1 MELLVTGGSGYL
13 GGRIVEYLT
22 QKGYSVR
29 VGGRDIFTDRKSL
42 ESSCYG
48 IKTIIHLAA
57 MNAQDCAKDPET
69 ALIVNGLNSLRLLSA
84 AEYMGVTKFLYFS
97 TAHIYS
103 SPLVGKLS
111 EDNLPNPTHPYSITH
126 RLAEDYVLE
135 ANARGKLS
143 GIIFRLTNAVGTP
156 VKQNANCWMLVVNDL
171 CKQVILDKKMKLRST
186 ETVRRDYLPISTVT
200 NAIYYALQGNMMAQ
214 GIYNLSS
221 GRTMT
226 LRELTNLIADRA
238 ENLLGFRPDV
248 EFEKNAIEE
257 SADQLEIS
265 NSKLISSG
273 FKEKTNISDE
283 IDQLL
288 LNCNS
293 WFHS

>member
-1 MELLVTGGSGYL
+1 MELLITGGSGYL

-29 VGGRDIFTDRKSL
+29 VSGRDIFSDRKSL
-42 ESSCYG
+42 ESACNG

-57 MNAQDCAKDPET
+57 MNAQDCAKDPEK
-69 ALIVNGLNSLRLLSA
+69 ALLVNGLNSLKLINA
-84 AEYMGVTKFLYFS
+84 AENMGVSKFLYFS
-97 TAHIYS
+97 TAHVYS

-111 EDNLPNPTHPYSITH
+111 EKSLPYPAHPYSITH
-126 RLAEDYVLE
+126 RLAEDYVME
-135 ANARGKLS
+135 ASAKGKLS

-156 VKQNANCWMLVVNDL
+156 VKQNTKCWMLVVNDL
-171 CKQVILDKKMKLRST
+171 CKQVVVNKKMKLRSA
-186 ETVRRDYLPISTVT
+186 EKVRRDYLPISTVI
-200 NAIYYALQGNMMAQ
+200 NATYYAIKDNMLAQ

-221 GRTMT
+221 GRAMT
-226 LRELTNLIADRA
+226 LRELTNLIADRS
-238 ENLLGFRPDV
+238 ENILGFRPDV
-248 EFEKNAIEE
+248 EFESDVVTEFSEK
-257 SADQLEIS
+257 LEIS
-265 NSKLISSG
+265 NDKLMSSG

-293 WFHS
+293 WFNS

>member
-103 SPLVGKLS
+103 CLLYTSPS
-111 EDNLPNPTHPYSITH
+111 P
-126 RLAEDYVLE
+126 
-135 ANARGKLS
+135 
-143 GIIFRLTNAVGTP
+143 
-156 VKQNANCWMLVVNDL
+156 
-171 CKQVILDKKMKLRST
+171 
-186 ETVRRDYLPISTVT
+186 RDS
-200 NAIYYALQGNMMAQ
+200 
-214 GIYNLSS
+214 
-221 GRTMT
+221 
-226 LRELTNLIADRA
+226 
-238 ENLLGFRPDV
+238 
-248 EFEKNAIEE
+248 
-257 SADQLEIS
+257 
-265 NSKLISSG
+265 
-273 FKEKTNISDE
+273 
-283 IDQLL
+283 
-288 LNCNS
+288 
-293 WFHS
+293 